1 LVKKM
6 GDSNDLGGNVE
17 AKSYTIEFSTYGRS
31 LSKMTRGMMSKNKK
45 EIKMGDFIKSVDY
58 WWN

>member
-1 LVKKM
+1 M
-6 GDSNDLGGNVE
+6 GDSNELGGNVE